1 MGSFNLA
8 CGISNTSV
16 SPGERVGV
24 VLISP
29 NKLLEFEHEHP
40 GKFYGPALVHSN
52 TLYKP
57 VFPAIYAKY
66 DDYGQF
72 TDIEPSP
79 ITKLLESLLEAP
91 ISDIL
96 NEVGADWEKELTP
109 QLKALQTTSFFLYRP
124 DVFDGLKNFMQ
135 SRGHIF
141 DNIRLGDDKSWEVF
155 QGSLVLDQYGFPNPS
170 RVRQNPINEF
180 IEGETNFPVDGSL
193 VVELGVDDMKQSILD
208 WYYLVRVMEA
218 TNHIFHPTYSGE
230 QHGDWETTQK
240 LAELTQKIVA
250 QREIWDEDDDFDED
264 EDFDEDDEL

>member
-16 SPGERVGV
+16 ASGERVGI
-24 VLISP
+24 LIISP

-40 GKFYGPALVHSN
+40 GKFYGSSLRYCN

-66 DDYGQF
+66 DDYGRF
-72 TDIEPSP
+72 TDIEQSP
-79 ITKLLESLLEAP
+79 VTKFLEEWLETP

-96 NEVGADWEKELTP
+96 NEIGADWEKELTP
-109 QLKALQTTSFFLYRP
+109 ELKAFKTTSLFLYRP

-135 SRGHIF
+135 SRGQIF
-141 DNIRLGDDKSWEVF
+141 DNIRLGDDKSWETF
-155 QGSLVLDQYGFPNPS
+155 QGSMTLDKYGFPNPS
-170 RVRQNPINEF
+170 RTRPNPINEF
-180 IEGETNFPVDGSL
+180 VEGETNYPTDGSL
-193 VVELGVDDMKQSILD
+193 IIELATDEMKQSILD
-208 WYYLVRVMEA
+208 WYYLVRIMEA

-230 QHGDWETTQK
+230 QHGDWEVTQ
-240 LAELTQKIVA
+240 ELTKLTQHVVS
-250 QREIWDEDDDFDED
+250 QREGLDEEDF

>member
-16 SPGERVGV
+16 SPGERVGIV
-24 VLISP
+24 IISP
-29 NKLLEFEHEHP
+29 NNLLDFEYEHP
-40 GKFYGPALVHSN
+40 GKFYGSSLRHSN

-57 VFPAIYAKY
+57 VFPAIYAEY

-72 TDIEPSP
+72 TNIEPSP
-79 ITKLLESLLEAP
+79 VTKFLENYLETP
-91 ISDIL
+91 IADIL

-109 QLKALQTTSFFLYRP
+109 QLKALKTASLFLYRP
-124 DVFDGLKNFMQ
+124 DVFDGLKTFMQ

-141 DNIRLGDDKSWEVF
+141 DNIRLGDDKSWETF
-155 QGSLVLDQYGFPNPS
+155 QGSLTLDQYGFPNPS
-170 RVRQNPINEF
+170 RTRPNPINEF
-180 IEGETNFPVDGSL
+180 IEGETNYPTDGSL

-230 QHGDWETTQK
+230 QHGDWEVTR
-240 LAELTQKIVA
+240 ELTKLTQHVVS
-250 QREIWDEDDDFDED
+250 QRESLDDDDF